1 MGKLTIVMETSV
13 ILELLRLNRIELV
26 RRNAEVLVVTDHV
39 AAEVADHFP
48 DLLVKLKRS
57 FRLGIVRQES
67 VSGKNELSLFLVL
80 SKIRSLGSGECSA
93 IAFAVCNNFILATD
107 SRIAAKQVAKINP
120 DLRVL
125 NSRSIM
131 ESIPQMHR
139 ISEKEAKLRNNPL
152 RYVQKTKHD
161 PYGKWNPPNQSP
173 DDLAG

>member
-80 SKIRSLGSGECSA
+80 SKIRS
-93 IAFAVCNNFILATD
+93 F
-107 SRIAAKQVAKINP
+107 R
-120 DLRVL
+120 
-125 NSRSIM
+125 
-131 ESIPQMHR
+131 
-139 ISEKEAKLRNNPL
+139 
-152 RYVQKTKHD
+152 
-161 PYGKWNPPNQSP
+161 
-173 DDLAG
+173 